1 MRSRFGRA
9 AITGLLGTALISL
22 AASLPGS
29 PFSFKVSGAWFFGV
43 PASSQGAGIAQ
54 ARAFLLLLELA
65 VGFAG
70 IVLICRSWLAIQHDL
85 ALKGEAPLR
94 WLGLILAGWSV

>member
-29 PFSFKVSGAWFFGV
+29 PFAFKVAGAWFFGV
-43 PASSQGAGIAQ
+43 PSPAATGIAT
-54 ARAFLLLLELA
+54 ATGGALLAALA
-65 VGFAG
+65 CGFGG
-70 IVLICRSWLAIQHDL
+70 IVLLCRSWLVLTRSVMHSVMHTPPTSPRRL
-85 ALKGEAPLR
+85 A
-94 WLGLILAGWSV
+94 